1 MAPEGDAPEL
11 VVYVNGVRRL
21 LPHGRAEL
29 TLLQYLRGTLPPSCR
44 AKSGFH
50 CALWAPARRRHQN
63 LTPLP
68 PPSSSPP
75 DLGLTGTKLGC
86 AEGGCGACTV
96 MVSRWDGAAKAPVY
110 VCERPLELPLR
121 CLTRPPVL
129 HHLPSH
135 RAVNACLA
143 PLYSV
148 ENCAVTTVEGL
159 GSVNSGLHP
168 VQAALAHSHGSQCGF
183 CTPGFVMSM
192 YALLR
197 GSPKGQ
203 HPSEGDVEDALAG
216 NLCRCTGYR
225 PILEGFRTFAKHDE
239 QAYTQDAL
247 AAAGVEPPKA
257 EGVAGAVICPST
269 GRPCENG
276 CGSTTSAA
284 AAPAAAHGEACVHD
298 GGAHPVTGV
307 SEPIFPPE
315 LRRRVAAEL
324 AVPGA
329 VAAWHRPT
337 SLASLLALKAEQP
350 GAKLVGGNTE
360 VGIEVKFKGATY
372 PILIAT
378 SHVEELQ
385 ALQLDAATG
394 DLVLGAGA
402 ALSDVETFLKARC
415 GAVAPGSGVAAGWAC
430 VLRQLRWFAGRQVR
444 NVATLGG
451 NIATGSPIS
460 DLNPLWMALGATF
473 EVTSAARGTRSVPAT
488 AFFKGYRTVDL
499 APDEILLAVRL
510 PPAAPAWEYA
520 LEFKQ
525 SHRRDDDIALVNAG
539 MRVRFHP
546 PQGADAT
553 APIVAEAHLA
563 FGGMAACTV
572 AASAAERALVGRPW
586 DRDTLRAALAALAT
600 DVHVAPNAPGG
611 MPEFRNSVAAA
622 FLFKFFVHVALGLE
636 AAVPGGGYAAPVD
649 ATERSAAPATAP
661 HRALP
666 RGLQYY
672 VTSPSSPSPV
682 GTPLMHASAELQAT
696 GEAVYVDDIPR
707 PQSLLHAVRVL
718 SDRPH
723 AKLLSL
729 DAGAAT
735 AMPGVAG
742 FFGAADVKGS
752 NDVGPVLHDEPL
764 FVPVGGEV
772 TCTGQCLGV
781 VVADTEAAARAAAKA
796 VKATYED
803 LPAIL
808 SIEAAIAAGA
818 FHDNPRLTGHSIS
831 RGDVAAALAQPGVT
845 ILTGEGRC
853 GGQEHFYL
861 EPHGALL
868 LPGEGNQM
876 DMVSSTQGPTEN
888 QHTVAHVLD
897 VPFNKVTCRVKRL
910 GGGFGGKESRSAV
923 VAAIAAVPAGAL
935 RRPVRLVLDRDE
947 DMAST
952 GHRHPF
958 IGRYTV
964 AVAPDGKIVALD
976 MVLYCNGGNSMDLSH
991 SILDRALFHS
1001 DNGYD
1006 IPNVRVTGRVCATHT
1021 PSNTAFRGFG
1031 GPQGALLCEMWMDHV
1046 ARALGL
1052 PGDVVRQR
1060 NLYGPG
1066 GVAHFGQVIDGE
1078 RLQRCWNQVRSTGD
1092 VERRTAEVAAFNA
1105 ANRYRK
1111 RGLASVP
1118 IKFGIAFTTKF
1129 LNQGG
1134 ALVHVYTDGTV
1145 LVSHGGVEM
1154 GQGLHT
1160 KMAAVAAGTLGIG
1173 ADKVFINETN
1183 TAVVANTSPSAASAS
1198 ADMYGGAILDA
1209 CTQILERLKPYRAA
1223 LGPDAPWE
1231 KVVNAA
1237 YFDRCDLSAHGF
1249 LVTGGLTWDWARGPP
1264 GDPFNYLCYGAA
1276 VAEVELDVLTG
1287 DCACVRADLV
1297 MDVGDSLNPAIDVGQ
1312 IEGGF
1317 VQGLGWLM
1325 LEELKWGDEA
1335 HPWVKP
1341 GRLFT
1346 SGPGTYKIPTANDI
1360 PADMRVSLLQGAGNP
1375 RAVYSSKAVG
1385 EPPFLLAMSVFF
1397 AAKEAVAAARADAQ
1411 APQGPF
1417 SLDAPATPER
1427 LRLACGDDV
1436 AQTGTAGVRPKLSC

>member
-1 MAPEGDAPEL
+1 M
-11 VVYVNGVRRL
+11 
-21 LPHGRAEL
+21 
-29 TLLQYLRGTLPPSCR
+29 
-44 AKSGFH
+44 
-50 CALWAPARRRHQN
+50 
-63 LTPLP
+63 
-68 PPSSSPP
+68 
-75 DLGLTGTKLGC
+75 
-86 AEGGCGACTV
+86 
-96 MVSRWDGAAKAPVY
+96 
-110 VCERPLELPLR
+110 
-121 CLTRPPVL
+121 
-129 HHLPSH
+129 
-135 RAVNACLA
+135 NACLA

-148 ENCAVTTVEGL
+148 ESCAVTTVEGL
-159 GSVNSGLHP
+159 GSVSSGLHP

-203 HPSEGDVEDALAG
+203 RPTEADVEDALAG

-247 AAAGVEPPKA
+247 AAAGVAPPKA
-257 EGVAGAVICPST
+257 SGAVICPST
-269 GRPCENG
+269 GQPCENG
-276 CGSTTSAA
+276 CGGGS
-284 AAPAAAHGEACVHD
+284 APAANGNGHAPAHGDGACVHD

-315 LRRRVAAEL
+315 LRRRPAPEL
-324 AVPGA
+324 AETGP
-329 VAAWHRPT
+329 VAAWHRPS
-337 SLASLLALKAEQP
+337 SLARLLALKAEVP

-360 VGIEVKFKGATY
+360 VGIEVKFKGAKY
-372 PILIAT
+372 PVLIAT
-378 SHVEELQ
+378 SHVAELQ
-385 ALQLDAATG
+385 ALSLDAATG

-402 ALSDVETFLKARC
+402 ALSDVEAFLKARC
-415 GAVAPGSGVAAGWAC
+415 AEVAPPSNAAAGWAC

-460 DLNPLWMALGATF
+460 DLNPLWIALGASF
-473 EVTSAARGTRSVPAT
+473 QVASAARGTRSVPAT
-488 AFFKGYRTVDL
+488 SFFKGYRTVDL
-499 APDEILLAVRL
+499 APDEILTAVRL
-510 PPAAPAWEYA
+510 PPLAPAWEFA

-546 PQGADAT
+546 PGQGGSEAA
-553 APIVAEAHLA
+553 APVVAEAHLA
-563 FGGMAACTV
+563 FGGMAACT
-572 AASAAERALVGRPW
+572 ASASATERALVGRPW
-586 DRDTLRAALAALAT
+586 DRDTLRAALDALAG

-611 MPEFRNSVAAA
+611 MSEFRNSVAAA

-636 AAVPGGGYAAPVD
+636 TAAPGGAYSAPVE
-649 ATERSAAPATAP
+649 ASERSAAPNASP
-661 HRALP
+661 HRSLP

-672 VTSPSSPSPV
+672 VASPTSPSPV

-696 GEAVYVDDIPR
+696 GEAVYVDDIPC
-707 PQSLLHAVRVL
+707 PPSLLHAVRVL

-723 AKLLSL
+723 AKLLSV
-729 DAGAAT
+729 DAAAAL
-735 AMPGVAG
+735 AMPGVKG

-752 NDVGPVLHDEPL
+752 NEVGPVLHDEPL
-764 FVPVGGEV
+764 FVPIGGEV

-781 VVADTEAAARAAAKA
+781 VVADSEPAARAAAKA

-808 SIEAAIAAGA
+808 SIDAAIAAGA
-818 FHDNPRLTGHSIS
+818 FHENARLTGHSIS
-831 RGDVAAALAQPGVT
+831 RGDVASALAAPGV
-845 ILTGEGRC
+845 IVLTGEARC

-868 LPGEGNQM
+868 LPGEGDQM

-897 VPFNKVTCRVKRL
+897 VPFHKVQCRVKRL
-910 GGGFGGKESRSAV
+910 GGGFGGKESRSAI
-923 VAAIAAVPAGAL
+923 VAAIAAVPSAAL
-935 RRPVRLVLDRDE
+935 RVPVRLVLDRDE

-958 IGRYTV
+958 LGKYTV
-964 AVAPDGKIVALD
+964 AVSPDGKIQALD

-1006 IPNVRVTGRVCATHT
+1006 IPHVRVTGRVCATHM

-1046 ARALGL
+1046 ARALGM
-1052 PGDVVRQR
+1052 PGDVIRER

-1066 GVAHFGQVIDGE
+1066 GIAHFGQVIDGE
-1078 RLQRCWNQVRSTGD
+1078 RLQRCWRQARTSGE

-1111 RGLASVP
+1111 RGLACVP

-1183 TAVVANTSPSAASAS
+1183 TAVVANSSPTAASAS
-1198 ADMYGGAILDA
+1198 ADMYGGAVLDA
-1209 CTQILERLKPYRAA
+1209 CTQLLERLKPYRAA
-1223 LGPDAPWE
+1223 LGADAPWE
-1231 KVVNAA
+1231 KVVSAA

-1264 GDPFNYLCYGAA
+1264 GDPFNYLCYGSA

-1287 DCACVRADLV
+1287 DCACLRADLV

-1325 LEELKWGDEA
+1325 LEELKWGDQA

-1341 GRLFT
+1341 GKLFT
-1346 SGPGTYKIPTANDI
+1346 CGPGTYKIPTANDI

-1397 AAKEAVAAARADAQ
+1397 AAKEAVAAARADGQ
-1411 APQGPF
+1411 APEGPF
-1417 SLDAPATPER
+1417 VLDAPATPER

-1436 AQTGTAGVRPKLSC
+1436 AQKGTAGVRPKLSC